1 MRQITGTRRINSH
14 CEQRETIQF
23 RTGKNMK
30 TALTLIGI
38 VALAMGLLW
47 MGQGSGY
54 IPWPASSFM
63 ISQSQWIYYGGALAV
78 TGVIL
83 IVIARR

>member
-1 MRQITGTRRINSH
+1 
-14 CEQRETIQF
+14 
-23 RTGKNMK
+23 MK
-30 TALTLIGI
+30 SALTVSGI
-38 VALAMGLLW
+38 IALAMGLLW

-63 ISQSQWIYYGGALAV
+63 ISQSQWIYYGSALAV
-78 TGVIL
+78 VGLVL

>member
-1 MRQITGTRRINSH
+1 
-14 CEQRETIQF
+14 
-23 RTGKNMK
+23 MK

-38 VALAMGLLW
+38 AALAMGLLW

-63 ISQSQWIYYGGALAV
+63 ISQTKWIYYGGALAV
-78 TGVIL
+78 VGLVLVIF
-83 IVIARR
+83 ARR

>member
-1 MRQITGTRRINSH
+1 M
-14 CEQRETIQF
+14 TI
-23 RTGKNMK
+23 GENMK

-38 VALAMGLLW
+38 IALAMGLLW

-63 ISQSQWIYYGGALAV
+63 ISQTKWIYYGGALAV
-78 TGVIL
+78 VGVIL

>member
-1 MRQITGTRRINSH
+1 
-14 CEQRETIQF
+14 
-23 RTGKNMK
+23 MK
-30 TALTLIGI
+30 TTQTLFGI
-38 VALAMGLLW
+38 IALAMGLLW

-63 ISQSQWIYYGGALAV
+63 ISQTKWIYYGGALAV
-78 TGVIL
+78 VGLIL

>member
-1 MRQITGTRRINSH
+1 
-14 CEQRETIQF
+14 
-23 RTGKNMK
+23 MK

-38 VALAMGLLW
+38 IALAMGLLW

-63 ISQSQWIYYGGALAV
+63 ISQTKWIYYGGALAV
-78 TGVIL
+78 VGIIL
-83 IVIARR
+83 IVIVRR

>member
-1 MRQITGTRRINSH
+1 MRRIEIAAAMSAH
-14 CEQRETIQF
+14 QVAQ
-23 RTGKNMK
+23 NMK

-38 VALAMGLLW
+38 IALAMGLLW

-63 ISQSQWIYYGGALAV
+63 ISQTQWIYYGGALAAV
-78 TGVIL
+78 GIL
-83 IVIARR
+83 LIIFARR